1 VPQVV
6 GVLARRYGDVS
17 AAEDAAQEAALAAAT
32 QWPAEG
38 VPERPLGWLVQVGG
52 RRLVDQLRA
61 DQARRQREA
70 LVAQQPG
77 PAGSPPVDEDVVA
90 DGDDT
95 LVLLF
100 LCCHPSLSTAS
111 AVALTLRAVGGLSTE
126 EIARAFL
133 VPTATMAQRI
143 SRAKQTLRA
152 EDAPFR
158 MPARSD
164 WRMRLDAVL
173 HVLYLVFTEGS
184 TTTTGAALQRPD
196 LAREAVRITRELR
209 RLLPEEPEVAGLLA
223 LMLLTDARS
232 PARTAEDGALVP
244 LAEQDRS
251 RWDGALIAEGVALVS
266 AALRQGR
273 VGQYQVQAAVAA
285 VHDEAPTAADTDWP
299 QVLALYDVL
308 ERITDNPVVTLNR
321 AVAVAVVHGPAAGL
335 ALLDRLA
342 DDPRLARGHRLHAVR
357 GHLLEAADDPEGAAV
372 AYREAAGRATNTAER
387 DHLRLRAARL
397 GRPG

>member
-6 GVLARRYGDVS
+6 GVLARRYGDIS

-38 VPERPLGWLVQVGG
+38 VPERPLGWLVQVGS
-52 RRLVDQLRA
+52 RRLIDQLRA
-61 DQARRQREA
+61 DSARRQREA
-70 LVAQQPG
+70 LAVQRDDA
-77 PAGSPPVDEDVVA
+77 PAADAEVPA

-100 LCCHPSLSTAS
+100 LCCHPALAPAS
-111 AVALTLRAVGGLSTE
+111 AVALTLRAVGGLTTE

-133 VPTATMAQRI
+133 VPTTTMAQRI

-152 EDAPFR
+152 EQAPFR
-158 MPARSD
+158 MPGRGD
-164 WRMRLDAVL
+164 WRRRLDAVL
-173 HVLYLVFTEGS
+173 HVLYLVFSEGS
-184 TTTTGAALQRPD
+184 TTTTGDALQRPD
-196 LAREAVRITRELR
+196 LAREAVRITRELH

-232 PARTAEDGALVP
+232 AARTTVDGALVP

-251 RWDGALIAEGVALVS
+251 RWDGALIDEGVALVTG
-266 AALRQGR
+266 ALRQGR
-273 VGQYQVQAAVAA
+273 IGQYQVQAAIAA

-308 ERITDNPVVTLNR
+308 ARITDNPVVALNR
-321 AVAVAVVHGPAAGL
+321 SVALAMVQGPAAGL
-335 ALLDRLA
+335 AALDPLA
-342 DDPRLARGHRLHAVR
+342 DDPRVARGHRLHAVR
-357 GHLLEAADDPEGAAV
+357 AHLLEEAGEPEAAAQ
-372 AYREAAGRATNTAER
+372 AYREAAGRATNVAER
-387 DHLRLRAARL
+387 DHLRARAARL
-397 GRPG
+397 SRPG

>member
-38 VPERPLGWLVQVGG
+38 VPERPLGWLVQVGS
-52 RRLVDQLRA
+52 RRLIDQLRA
-61 DQARRQREA
+61 DSARRQREA
-70 LVAQQPG
+70 LAVQRDDA
-77 PAGSPPVDEDVVA
+77 PAADAEVPA

-100 LCCHPSLSTAS
+100 LCCHPALAPAS
-111 AVALTLRAVGGLSTE
+111 AVALTLRAVGGLTTE
-126 EIARAFL
+126 KIARAFL
-133 VPTATMAQRI
+133 VPTTTMAQRI

-152 EDAPFR
+152 EQAPFR
-158 MPARSD
+158 MPGRGD
-164 WRMRLDAVL
+164 WRRRLDAVL
-173 HVLYLVFTEGS
+173 HVLYLVFSEGS
-184 TTTTGAALQRPD
+184 TTTTGDALQRPD
-196 LAREAVRITRELR
+196 LAREAVRITRELH

-232 PARTAEDGALVP
+232 AARTTVGGALVP

-251 RWDGALIAEGVALVS
+251 RWNDALIDEGVALVTG
-266 AALRQGR
+266 ALRQGR
-273 VGQYQVQAAVAA
+273 IGQYQVQAAIAA

-308 ERITDNPVVTLNR
+308 ARITDNPVVTLNR
-321 AVAVAVVHGPAAGL
+321 SVALAMVQGPAAGL
-335 ALLDRLA
+335 AALDRLA
-342 DDPRLARGHRLHAVR
+342 DDPRVARGHRLHAVR
-357 GHLLEAADDPEGAAV
+357 AHLLEEAGEPEAAAQ
-372 AYREAAGRATNTAER
+372 AYREAAGRATNVAER
-387 DHLRLRAARL
+387 DHLRARAARL
-397 GRPG
+397 ARPG

>member
-32 QWPAEG
+32 QWPADG
-38 VPERPLGWLVQVGG
+38 VPERPLGWLVRVGS

-61 DQARRQREA
+61 DHARRQREA
-70 LVAQQPG
+70 LVVQRDDALAADAEAP
-77 PAGSPPVDEDVVA
+77 A

-100 LCCHPSLSTAS
+100 LCCHPALAPAS
-111 AVALTLRAVGGLSTE
+111 AVALTLRAVGGLTTE

-133 VPTATMAQRI
+133 VPTATLAQRI
-143 SRAKQTLRA
+143 SRAKQVLRA
-152 EDAPFR
+152 EQEPFR
-158 MPARSD
+158 MPERSD
-164 WRMRLDAVL
+164 WRTRLDAVL
-173 HVLYLVFTEGS
+173 HVLYLVFSEGS
-184 TTTTGAALQRPD
+184 TTTTGDALQRPD

-209 RLLPEEPEVAGLLA
+209 RLLPDEPEVAGLLA

-232 PARTAEDGALVP
+232 PARTTGDGTLVP

-251 RWDGALIAEGVALVS
+251 RWDGDLIAEGAALVTG
-266 AALRQGR
+266 ALRQGR
-273 VGQYQVQAAVAA
+273 IGQYQVQAAIAA

-321 AVAVAVVHGPAAGL
+321 SVALAMVRGPAAGL
-335 ALLDRLA
+335 AALDRLA

-357 GHLLEAADDPEGAAV
+357 GHLLEEAGEPEAAAQ
-372 AYREAAGRATNTAER
+372 AYREAAGRATNVAER
-387 DHLRLRAARL
+387 DHLRARAARL
-397 GRPG
+397 DRPG

>member
-17 AAEDAAQEAALAAAT
+17 AAEDAVQEAALAAAV
-32 QWPAEG
+32 QWPADG
-38 VPERPLGWLVQVGG
+38 VPERPLGWLVQVAS

-61 DQARRQREA
+61 DSARRQREA
-70 LVAQQPG
+70 LVGQQADA
-77 PAGSPPVDEDVVA
+77 PAADAEVPA

-100 LCCHPSLSTAS
+100 LCCHPALAPAS
-111 AVALTLRAVGGLSTE
+111 AVALTLRAVGGLTTE

-133 VPTATMAQRI
+133 VPTATLAQRI
-143 SRAKQTLRA
+143 SRAKQVLRA
-152 EDAPFR
+152 EQAPFR

-164 WRMRLDAVL
+164 WHTRLDAVL
-173 HVLYLVFTEGS
+173 HVLYLVFSEGS
-184 TTTTGAALQRPD
+184 TTTTGSTLQRPD
-196 LAREAVRITRELR
+196 LAREAVRITRELH

-232 PARTAEDGALVP
+232 PARTTGDGTLVP

-251 RWDGALIAEGVALVS
+251 RWDGALIAEGVALVTG
-266 AALRQGR
+266 ALRLGR
-273 VGQYQVQAAVAA
+273 IGQYQVQAAIAA

-308 ERITDNPVVTLNR
+308 ARITDNPVVTLNR
-321 AVAVAVVHGPAAGL
+321 SVALAMVHGPAAGL
-335 ALLDRLA
+335 AAVDRLA

-357 GHLLEAADDPEGAAV
+357 AHLLEEAGEPEAAAA
-372 AYREAAGRATNTAER
+372 AYREAAGRATNVAER
-387 DHLRLRAARL
+387 DHLRARAARL

>member
-1 VPQVV
+1 MPQVV

-32 QWPAEG
+32 QWPADG
-38 VPERPLGWLVQVGG
+38 VPERPLGWLVRVGS

-61 DQARRQREA
+61 DHARRQREA
-70 LVAQQPG
+70 LVVQRDDALAADAEAP
-77 PAGSPPVDEDVVA
+77 A

-100 LCCHPSLSTAS
+100 LCCHPALAPAS
-111 AVALTLRAVGGLSTE
+111 AVALTLRAVGGLTTE

-133 VPTATMAQRI
+133 VPTATLAQRI
-143 SRAKQTLRA
+143 SRAKQVLRA
-152 EDAPFR
+152 EQEPFR
-158 MPARSD
+158 MPERSD
-164 WRMRLDAVL
+164 WRTRLDAVL
-173 HVLYLVFTEGS
+173 HVLYLVFSEGS
-184 TTTTGAALQRPD
+184 TTTTGDALQRPD

-209 RLLPEEPEVAGLLA
+209 RLLPDEPEVAGLLA

-232 PARTAEDGALVP
+232 PARTTGDGTLVP

-251 RWDGALIAEGVALVS
+251 RWDGDLIAEGAALVTG
-266 AALRQGR
+266 ALRQGR
-273 VGQYQVQAAVAA
+273 IGQYQVQAAIAA
-285 VHDEAPTAADTDWP
+285 VHDEALTAADTDWP

-321 AVAVAVVHGPAAGL
+321 SVALAMVRGPAAGL
-335 ALLDRLA
+335 AALDRLA

-357 GHLLEAADDPEGAAV
+357 GHLLEEAGEPEAAAQ
-372 AYREAAGRATNTAER
+372 AYREAAGRATNVAER
-387 DHLRLRAARL
+387 DHLRARAARL
-397 GRPG
+397 DRPG